1 MKQHEIVG
9 FKRANLGKT
18 ESQDLRAQ
26 GYVPSV
32 LYGGKQQVH
41 FYAPAILFRD
51 LLFTPDVFEITLNI
65 EGEIHTAI
73 LQDTQ
78 YHPVNDSLIH
88 ADFLEIVE
96 GKEIKIDV
104 PVKLTGTSTGVM
116 KGGKLNQK
124 LRKLR
129 VQGLA
134 ANIPDYINVDVT
146 NLDLGKSVKVASIE
160 PQGFT
165 ILSPASNPV
174 ASVEIPRALR
184 GQMATGK

>member
-1 MKQHEIVG
+1 MKKHEIVG
-9 FKRANLGKT
+9 YKRANLGKS

-26 GYVPSV
+26 GYIPSV
-32 LYGGKQQVH
+32 LYGGNSQVH
-41 FYAPAILFRD
+41 FYAPSILFRE
-51 LLFTPDVFEITLNI
+51 LLFTPDVFEVTLNI
-65 EGEIHTAI
+65 EGDLYTAI

-78 YHPVNDSLIH
+78 YHPVNDSLLH

-96 GKEIKIDV
+96 GKEIKVEV
-104 PVKLTGTSTGVM
+104 PVKLTGASTGVM

-134 ANIPDYINVDVT
+134 KNIPDYIEVDIT
-146 NLDLGKSVKVASIE
+146 NLDLGKSVKVGAIQPE
-160 PQGFT
+160 GYT
-165 ILSPASNPV
+165 ILSPTSNPV

-184 GQMATGK
+184 GQMRG